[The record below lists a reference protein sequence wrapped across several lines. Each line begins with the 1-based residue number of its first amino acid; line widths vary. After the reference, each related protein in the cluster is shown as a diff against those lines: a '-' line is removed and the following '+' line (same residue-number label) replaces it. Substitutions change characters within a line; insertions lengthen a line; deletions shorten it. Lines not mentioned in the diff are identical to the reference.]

1 MAVMIN
7 EGTTFLI
14 SDDLGD
20 VPEEGAFG
28 LFSEDTRFLCLYRLL
43 LDGQPPV
50 LLSTQSV
57 DYFAAKH
64 FLTNPMLTRVPAST
78 IGLVRSRI
86 VGRGMREEVRLTNY
100 GDCEARFTLELRFA
114 ADFASI
120 FDVKAQAMSGLAA
133 SRHAGALAPAVCD
146 GGRTQR
152 FSMNRGEL
160 ERELLVTLPP
170 ADESGPGWCR
180 FRMRLTAGTHRTL
193 AIEFDPAS
201 YAAEMRGR
209 MRDRGLGLMPR
220 GDRDREHAHMMGM
233 VGEAPALHTRSFTL
247 RRAYDRSVEDFAA
260 LRVRGAAI
268 AGGAPIIAAGV
279 PWYMALFGR
288 DSLIAAYQTL
298 AFMPELA
305 HGTLRAL
312 AELQGTEVDRDRAEE
327 PGKIL
332 HEHRFGPLAG
342 MQRPIAHFPYYGT
355 VDATPLFLM
364 MLTAVCRLEGDVGLA
379 RELLDHAWR
388 AVEWME
394 RYGDLDGDG
403 YLEYGCGGESGLA
416 NQGWKDSGDSVRF
429 RDGSLARPP
438 IALCEVQGYAYAARC
453 SMADILDALGER
465 GEARRLRADASRLGR
480 RFNRD
485 FWIPER
491 AYYAEALDGDK
502 RRVDSLT
509 SNAGHLLW
517 TGIAEPAKAR
527 QSADRLLDQDLFS
540 GWGIRTMGRGE
551 GGYSPISY
559 HNGSIWPHDNG
570 LIVAG
575 LARYGLIEH
584 ASRIA
589 AGLLEAL
596 SHSPD
601 HRLPELFAGFGKDE
615 AHAPVQYP
623 SACRPQAWASGTVF
637 LLLTAMAGLD
647 FMDEDPLR
655 RRPFL
660 PRGVDGFRLDGLRIG
675 GRRVRIEVARSG
687 SGAVSRRIEPASG

>member
-1 MAVMIN
+1 MAVTIN

-14 SDDLGD
+14 SNDLGD

-50 LLSTQSV
+50 PLSTQSV
-57 DYFAAKH
+57 DYFAAEH
-64 FLTNPMLTRVPAST
+64 FLTNPNLSRVPAST
-78 IGLVRSRI
+78 IELVRSRI
-86 VGRGMREEVRLTNY
+86 VGRGMREELTLTNY
-100 GDCEARFTLELRFA
+100 GDHEARFTLELRFA

-120 FDVKAQAMSGLAA
+120 FDVKARAMSGLMAPH
-133 SRHAGALAPAVCD
+133 HAGALTPAVCD
-146 GGRTQR
+146 GGSTQR
-152 FSMNRGEL
+152 FSMKRGEL
-160 ERELLVTLPP
+160 ERELLVSLPP

-180 FRMRLTAGTHRTL
+180 FRIRLDAGARRTL
-193 AIEFDPAS
+193 AIEFGPAS
-201 YAAEMRGR
+201 RTAEMRGR
-209 MRDRGLGLMPR
+209 LRGRGLGLMPR

-247 RRAYDRSVEDFAA
+247 GRAYDRSVEDFAA

-288 DSLIAAYQTL
+288 DSLIASYQAL
-298 AFMPELA
+298 PFMPGLA

-312 AELQGTEVDRDRAEE
+312 AALQGTKVDPDRAEE

-342 MQRPIAHFPYYGT
+342 MQRSIAHFPYYGT

-364 MLTAVCRLEGDVGLA
+364 VLAAGCRLEDDVRLA

-403 YLEYGCGGESGLA
+403 YLEYDCGGTNGLA

-438 IALCEVQGYAYAARC
+438 IALCEVQGYAYAARRG
-453 SMADILDALGER
+453 MADILEALGEN
-465 GEARRLRADASRLGR
+465 GEARRLRADATRLKR
-480 RFNRD
+480 QFNRD
-485 FWIPER
+485 FWIPDR
-491 AYYAEALDGDK
+491 ACYAEALDGSK

-517 TGIAEPAKAR
+517 TGIAESDKAR
-527 QSADRLLDQDLFS
+527 LTADRLLDQNLFA

-551 GGYSPISY
+551 GGYNPVSY
-559 HNGSIWPHDNG
+559 HDGSIWPHDNG

-575 LARYGLIEH
+575 LARYGLVEH
-584 ASRIA
+584 AGRIA

-596 SHSPD
+596 SHSHD

-623 SACRPQAWASGTVF
+623 GACRPQAWASGTIF
-637 LLLTAMAGLD
+637 LLLAAMAGLD
-647 FMDEDPLR
+647 FLDDDPLR
-655 RRPFL
+655 GRPFL
-660 PRGVDGFRLDGLRIG
+660 PRGVDGFRLDGLRVG

-687 SGAVSRRIEPASG
+687 SGAVSRHVEPTSV